1 MQVNQAGRRGKMDG
15 LSREV
20 LQTENSVV
28 TTNCEK
34 SAEDIV
40 LRNQEGSNNSR
51 SNGLKAEVQATA
63 GVTGGNTK
71 AGRRS
76 KEAWGYQSWWTES

>member
-1 MQVNQAGRRGKMDG
+1 MQVNQAGRRGKIDD

-20 LQTENSVV
+20 SQAKKFVV

-34 SAEDIV
+34 SAEAIV

-51 SNGLKAEVQATA
+51 SNRLENVS
-63 GVTGGNTK
+63 V
-71 AGRRS
+71 
-76 KEAWGYQSWWTES
+76 

>member
-1 MQVNQAGRRGKMDG
+1 MQVNQAGRRGKIDD

-20 LQTENSVV
+20 SQTEKSVV

-34 SAEDIV
+34 SAETIV

-51 SNGLKAEVQATA
+51 SIGLKNVS
-63 GVTGGNTK
+63 V
-71 AGRRS
+71 
-76 KEAWGYQSWWTES
+76 

>member
-1 MQVNQAGRRGKMDG
+1 MQVNQAGRRGKIDD

-20 LQTENSVV
+20 SQTDNPVV

-34 SAEDIV
+34 SAETIV

-51 SNGLKAEVQATA
+51 SNGLKDVR
-63 GVTGGNTK
+63 V
-71 AGRRS
+71 
-76 KEAWGYQSWWTES
+76 